1 MAILTI
7 SRQYGS
13 GGRDIGRAIA
23 KIMNYEYIDRQRI
36 IDDMRSEG
44 QMWQDKAEY
53 FDENYPDIWERSDW
67 AYRGFVALNQSHFLQ
82 HAVKGNAVI
91 MGRGGNFLLKQ
102 FPFVSRIRTIAP
114 IEKRVDRIM
123 EREGINSEN
132 ARYLIEKADSEI
144 AKAVYLIYGRNWDD
158 PQEYEMVFD
167 TSKQSQEEIIA
178 VLQNALME
186 KDKLSTPEALQAL
199 ELRAHAEK
207 IKAAVLSDPRFTIS
221 AFDVDPKEEGLAKY
235 GFLVRG
241 LVHRHDEVSMIEE
254 IVRKMAGHLPV
265 DFQVSCRTFPRFGRL
280 RFI

>member
-13 GGRDIGRAIA
+13 GGRDIGRAVA
-23 KIMNYEYIDRQRI
+23 KLMNYEYIDRQRI

-44 QMWQDKAEY
+44 QLWQDKAEY

-167 TSKQSQEEIIA
+167 TSKQSQDEIISI
-178 VLQNALME
+178 LKDALLE
-186 KDKLSTPEALQAL
+186 KDKFNTPEAFQAL

-235 GFLVRG
+235 GFIIRG
-241 LVHRHDEVSMIEE
+241 LVHRHDEVGKIEE
-254 IVRKMAGHLPV
+254 IVRKMAGNLPV

-280 RFI
+280 RF

>member
-13 GGRDIGRAIA
+13 GGRDIGRSIA

-44 QMWQDKAEY
+44 QLWESKAEY
-53 FDENYPDIWERSDW
+53 FDENYPDLWERSDW

-102 FPFVSRIRTIAP
+102 FPFVLRIRTIAP
-114 IEKRVDRIM
+114 IEKRIERIM
-123 EREGINSEN
+123 EREDINSEN

-167 TSKQSQEEIIA
+167 TSKQRQDEILSI
-178 VLQNALME
+178 LKDTLLE
-186 KDKLSTPEALQAL
+186 KDKLNTAETRQAL

-207 IKAAVLSDPRFTIS
+207 IKAAILSDPSFTIS
-221 AFDVDPKEEGLAKY
+221 SFDVDPKEEGLAKY

-241 LVHRHDEVSMIEE
+241 LVHRHDEVGKIEE
-254 IVRKMAGHLPV
+254 TVRKLAGNLPV

-280 RFI
+280 RFK